1 MKAKEFI
8 YSRSQELAEAIDNGY
23 DLRLS
28 EPDILYWMEKYAE
41 YKAKNLPIHNVSASL
56 LERAASLVGN
66 PGTNIS
72 GSTDLACDEWQKD
85 YERWHNEC

>member
-23 DLRLS
+23 DIRLS

-41 YKAKNLPIHNVSASL
+41 YKAKNLPIHNVRHCVLCKAITSSGNNYYCDGC
-56 LERAASLVGN
+56 LE
-66 PGTNIS
+66 
-72 GSTDLACDEWQKD
+72 EED
-85 YERWHNEC
+85 YR

>member
-1 MKAKEFI
+1 MTAKEFI

-41 YKAKNLPIHNVSASL
+41 YKAKKLPIHNVSNRL
-56 LERAASLVGN
+56 PLTER
-66 PGTNIS
+66 
-72 GSTDLACDEWQKD
+72 ED
-85 YERWHNEC
+85 YLKGWDDGIVFAKNTQSNDC